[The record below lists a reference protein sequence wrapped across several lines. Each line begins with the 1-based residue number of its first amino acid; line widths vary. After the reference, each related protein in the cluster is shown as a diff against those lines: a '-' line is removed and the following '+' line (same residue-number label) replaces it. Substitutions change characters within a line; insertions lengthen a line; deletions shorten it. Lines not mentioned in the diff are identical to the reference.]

1 MKIEILKTKPKL
13 NLFKDIQN
21 RFGETAVILN
31 RIEEKDQEYYFI
43 CHDAKDFKSN
53 ISRNSASAE
62 NKFVNK
68 ISQSNSENIFT
79 FYLKSFLETKPLNSA
94 FKNLILKSLVEP
106 SSLDDLLLQIKVTI
120 DQNLN
125 APKELNLNASV
136 FYIYSEKNTNVR
148 NIISQIHNRI
158 SSETNKNVFAY
169 HLANDFLS
177 DIPGIYNPSKLKSK
191 DIYSRYHFDLNNAVY
206 ILNVNDM
213 DSLDSNSVFQKK
225 AFKCHIAVCD
235 SLSSFSYFD
244 YLNSLAKWDNYI
256 FTNISP
262 TFFTIELLQFLIL
275 FKPYLSIGS
284 LYNDSS
290 NNLIYLSKDYFIDGF
305 IQLIRKYFTYTKNS
319 FNEK

>member
-43 CHDAKDFKSN
+43 CHDAQDNKSN
-53 ISRNSASAE
+53 ISRESDSKE
-62 NKFVNK
+62 NKLENK
-68 ISQSNSENIFT
+68 IPKNNSENIFL
-79 FYLKSFLETKPLNSA
+79 FYLKSFFDAQPLNSA
-94 FKNLILKSLVEP
+94 FKNRILKSLVEP
-106 SSLDDLLLQIKVTI
+106 SSLDDLLTQINVAL
-120 DQNLN
+120 DHNLN
-125 APKELNLNASV
+125 APNELNLNASV
-136 FYIYSEKNTNVR
+136 FFIYSEKNTNVT

-158 SSETNKNVFAY
+158 SSETNRNVFAY

-177 DIPGIYNPSKLKSK
+177 DIPGIYNPSNLKST
-191 DIYSRYHFDLNNAVY
+191 DIYSQYHFDLTKAAY

-213 DSLDSNSVFQKK
+213 DSLKGNNVIQTT
-225 AFKCHIAVCD
+225 ANKCHIAVCD

-244 YLNSLAKWDNYI
+244 HMNSLAKWDNYI

-262 TFFTIELLQFLIL
+262 KFFTIELLQFLIL
-275 FKPYLSIGS
+275 SKPYMSIGS

-290 NNLIYLSKDYFIDGF
+290 NNLIYLSKDYFIQGF
-305 IQLIRKYFTYTKNS
+305 TKLIRKYFAYTKN
-319 FNEK
+319 